1 MSLALFKRD
10 HFKHFDDVLNDNITP
25 FFSSLVCPSFKVD
38 VAEDGMA
45 FFIEADMPGLN
56 KKDIKVELEDDV
68 LTISAKRTQSE
79 DDKKKGFHRAE
90 RSWGCLCRSFTVG
103 DNVDGDNIEATY
115 DNGVLQVKVPKIQPQ
130 QILVKDIPVR

>member
-45 FFIEADMPGLN
+45 FFIAADIRGI
-56 KKDIKVELEDDV
+56 KKKNITVELEDDV
-68 LTISAKRTQSE
+68 LTINAKRTRSE
-79 DDKKKGFHRAE
+79 DKKKSHFASIGFPGIQYYIIYE
-90 RSWGCLCRSFTVG
+90 VG
-103 DNVDGDNIEATY
+103 ITLIGIMRI
-115 DNGVLQVKVPKIQPQ
+115 VPDSSYMP
-130 QILVKDIPVR
+130 

>member
-68 LTISAKRTQSE
+68 LTINAKRTRSE
-79 DDKKKGFHRAE
+79 DKKKSHFASIGFPGIQYYIIYE
-90 RSWGCLCRSFTVG
+90 VG
-103 DNVDGDNIEATY
+103 ITLIGIMRI
-115 DNGVLQVKVPKIQPQ
+115 VPDSSYMP
-130 QILVKDIPVR
+130 